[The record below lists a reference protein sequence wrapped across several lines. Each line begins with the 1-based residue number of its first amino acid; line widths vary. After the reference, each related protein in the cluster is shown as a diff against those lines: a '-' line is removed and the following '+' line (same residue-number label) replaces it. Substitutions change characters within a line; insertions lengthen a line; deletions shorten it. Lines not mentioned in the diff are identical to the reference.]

1 MSLRDIISKTIKDN
15 DKPISF
21 DVFMNLALYHSK
33 FGYYRSN
40 KTLFGRHGDFITAPE
55 TSDLFGYTLA
65 KQCKQVLNNGDIL
78 EFGAGSGVLAAQIL
92 FELGRL
98 DSLPGK
104 FYIIEL
110 SAQLKNKQMKTIKKV
125 LPEIFNRVEW
135 LTELPKDFKG
145 VVIANEVLDAIP
157 AKRITLS
164 EGYFVELGVG
174 FQNDNFKWEKFTQ
187 PFLSSAGSLPDVKEE
202 GYTTEINVQSIAWIK
217 SLYDFISEGTVLLI
231 DYGMNKSEYFH
242 PQRNDGTL
250 KCFFN
255 HNSSDDPF
263 CNIGNQDIT
272 TSVNFSDI
280 AESAVDAGFVISGY
294 CTQAMFLISLG
305 IENYLLDEEDN
316 DNRIKLAQEVKQLVL
331 PGTMGEVFKVLAL
344 SKKQSVKL
352 DGFKEQDLT
361 NKL

>member
-1 MSLRDIISKTIKDN
+1 
-15 DKPISF
+15 
-21 DVFMNLALYHSK
+21 
-33 FGYYRSN
+33 
-40 KTLFGRHGDFITAPE
+40 
-55 TSDLFGYTLA
+55 
-65 KQCKQVLNNGDIL
+65 
-78 EFGAGSGVLAAQIL
+78 
-92 FELGRL
+92 
-98 DSLPGK
+98 
-104 FYIIEL
+104 
-110 SAQLKNKQMKTIKKV
+110 MKTIKKV
-125 LPEIFNRVEW
+125 LPEIFNQVEW
-135 LTELPKDFKG
+135 LSELPKDFKG

-157 AKRITLS
+157 AKRITYS
-164 EGYFVELGVG
+164 KGYFVELGVG
-174 FQNDNFKWEKFTQ
+174 FQNDNFQWEKFTQ
-187 PFLSSAGSLPDVKEE
+187 PYLSSIVSLPDVKEE
-202 GYTTEINVQSIAWIK
+202 GYTSEINVQSIAWIK

-231 DYGMNKSEYFH
+231 DYGMDKSEYFH

-280 AESAVDAGFVISGY
+280 AESAVDAGFEISGY

-316 DNRIKLAQEVKQLVL
+316 DNRMKLAQEVKQLVL
-331 PGTMGEVFKVLAL
+331 PGAMGEVFKVLAL

>member
-1 MSLRDIISKTIKDN
+1 MSLQDIISKTIKDN
-15 DKPISF
+15 DKPIGF
-21 DVFMNLALYHSK
+21 DVFMNLALYHAV
-33 FGYYRSN
+33 FGYYRSI
-40 KTLFGRHGDFITAPE
+40 KTIFGRHGDFITAPE

-98 DSLPGK
+98 ESLPGK
-104 FYIIEL
+104 YYIIEL

-135 LTELPKDFKG
+135 LIELPKDFKG
-145 VVIANEVLDAIP
+145 IVIANEVLDAIP

-164 EGYFVELGVG
+164 DGYFVELGVS

-187 PFLSSAGSLPDVKEE
+187 PYLSSTASLPDIKEE

-231 DYGMNKSEYFH
+231 DYGMDKSEYFH

-280 AESAVDAGFVISGY
+280 AESAVDAGFEISGY

-316 DNRIKLAQEVKQLVL
+316 DNRMKLAQEVKQLVL
-331 PGTMGEVFKVLAL
+331 PGAMGEVFKVLAL
-344 SKKQSVKL
+344 SKKQTVKL